1 MKKLISLLLVL
12 ALALS
17 FAACKAKIDKDPTTN
32 PNTDPSGTDTSDVT
46 QSSESQTDVNGNVI
60 PGNIPEGA
68 VTGIKEIFDPMEY
81 TLYYNIFYQDQGG
94 TYDGLEF
101 TKVGT
106 FAAIQ
111 DEWSG
116 KTRYYVWGYN
126 DKTRCCDYQWE
137 FVPEDPSALPQNG
150 SYIQVKGTFSYTED
164 QKTGALDH
172 YWLTDT
178 KVKVFQEYTPAAYD
192 YDLTTM
198 SATLARVQLFS
209 IQNYTDKFVGKTVL
223 VYGRALSVNQLQHP
237 YYNESWSLD
246 FKAEGKTPAIGQY
259 LVLGGTVQ
267 TEGTGCWL
275 DVSSYR
281 EV

>member
-1 MKKLISLLLVL
+1 MKKLISFLLVL

-17 FAACKAKIDKDPTTN
+17 LAACKTKIARDPTT
-32 PNTDPSGTDTSDVT
+32 TADPSNTNPSDTS
-46 QSSESQTDVNGNVI
+46 QAGESQTDVNGNVI

-81 TLYYNIFYQDQGG
+81 TLYYNIFYQDQGN

-106 FAAIQ
+106 LARIQ

-116 KTRYYVWGYN
+116 KMRYYVWGYN
-126 DKTRCCDYQWE
+126 DQTRCCDYQWE
-137 FVPEDPSALPQNG
+137 FLPEDPDSLPADG
-150 SYIQVKGTFSYTED
+150 SYIQVKGTFTYTEGQQD
-164 QKTGALDH
+164 GALDH

-178 KVKVFQEYTPAAYD
+178 TVKVFEEYTPAAYD

-209 IQNYTDKFVGKTVL
+209 IQNYTEKFAGKTVL
-223 VYGRALSVNQLQHP
+223 IYGRALSVNQLQHP

-246 FKAEGKTPAIGQY
+246 FKDDAHKPAIGQY
-259 LVLGGTVQ
+259 LVLGGTV
-267 TEGTGCWL
+267 ESSDTGCL
-275 DVSSYR
+275 LNVTSYR

>member
-1 MKKLISLLLVL
+1 MKKLISFLLVL

-17 FAACKAKIDKDPTTN
+17 LAACKTKIARDPTT
-32 PNTDPSGTDTSDVT
+32 TADPSNTNPSDTS
-46 QSSESQTDVNGNVI
+46 QSGESQTDVNGNVI

-81 TLYYNIFYQDQGG
+81 TLYYNIFYQDQGD

-106 FAAIQ
+106 LARIQ

-116 KTRYYVWGYN
+116 KMRYYVWGYN
-126 DKTRCCDYQWE
+126 DQTRCCDYQWE
-137 FVPEDPSALPQNG
+137 FLPEDPDSLPADG
-150 SYIQVKGTFSYTED
+150 SYIQVKGTFTYTEGQQD
-164 QKTGALDH
+164 GALDH

-178 KVKVFQEYTPAAYD
+178 KVKVFEEYTPAAYD

-209 IQNYTDKFVGKTVL
+209 IQDYTEKFADKTML
-223 VYGRALSVNQLQHP
+223 IYGRVLGPNTLQHP
-237 YYNESWSLD
+237 YYDGSWNLD
-246 FKAEGKTPAIGQY
+246 YKTADDKNPGIGQY
-259 LVLGGTVQ
+259 LVLGGRIVY
-267 TEGTGCWL
+267 ENGGCWL
-275 DVSSYR
+275 DATTYQ

>member
-17 FAACKAKIDKDPTTN
+17 FAACKAKIDKDPTD
-32 PNTDPSGTDTSDVT
+32 TDPSADPASTS
-46 QSSESQTDVNGNVI
+46 QAGESQTDVNGNVI
-60 PGNIPEGA
+60 PSNIPDGA

-81 TLYYNIFYQDQGG
+81 TLYYNIFYQDQGD
-94 TYDGLEF
+94 TYDGLAF

-106 FAAIQ
+106 LARIQ

-116 KTRYYVWGYN
+116 KMRYYVWGYN

-137 FVPEDPSALPQNG
+137 FVPEDPDSLPGDG

-178 KVKVFQEYTPAAYD
+178 EVKVFEEYTPAAYD

-209 IQNYTDKFVGKTVL
+209 IQNYTAKFAGKTVL

-246 FKAEGKTPAIGQY
+246 FKDDEHTPAIGQY
-259 LVLGGTVQ
+259 LVLGGTVM
-267 TEGTGCWL
+267 TEGEGCWL
-275 DVSSYR
+275 QVSSYR